1 MHKSATPGIAVAT
14 VLTAVAIL
22 AALAAPAGA
31 QLGIPS
37 FGVPVTENFN
47 TLANS
52 GTSSVLPT
60 GWAFAETGPN
70 ADLFYRAGTG
80 SLTTGD
86 TYSFGATASSE
97 RAFGGLRSSN
107 LVPFIGAALRND
119 TGGVI
124 AMLDISFTG
133 EQWRL
138 GATPRI
144 QPDRI
149 FFEYSLNATDLT
161 TGAWTAVTALDFLS
175 PITSGVVGALD
186 GNAAANRGVVSGSVT
201 GILLAP
207 TAVIWIR
214 WSDFDVTGADDG
226 LAIDDVSITAHE
238 GPVPTVPTTLG
249 AVKGAYR

>member
-1 MHKSATPGIAVAT
+1 MRKSVTPAISVAMILGAV
-14 VLTAVAIL
+14 
-22 AALAAPAGA
+22 AALAGLVSPASA

-37 FGVPVTENFN
+37 FGVPVTEDFN
-47 TLANS
+47 TLASS
-52 GTSSVLPT
+52 GTSSTLPT
-60 GWAFAETGPN
+60 GWAFAETGAN
-70 ADLFYRAGTG
+70 ADLLYRAGTG

-86 TYSFGATASSE
+86 TYSFGATGSGE

-107 LVPFIGAALRND
+107 LIPYIGAAVRND

-124 AMLDISFTG
+124 AMLDITFTG

-186 GNAAANRGVVSGSVT
+186 GNAAANRAAVSGSVT

-207 TAVIWIR
+207 TAILWIR
-214 WSDFDVTGADDG
+214 WSDFDVADSDDG
-226 LAIDDVSITAHE
+226 LAIDDFSITAHE